1 MYECCN
7 TPTQLNYIHTTEH
20 TQCIT
25 QLHMSPEGTH
35 CPTGTGGDFILFKFL
50 LCVIKLKIIR
60 QLLQH
65 IGKAALVTSAVCKRI
80 SNNQLV
86 ILIVIL
92 KEASRIV
99 VLIVSGTISNAS
111 KAPSYFEVS
120 VSQFGS
126 RYFLLTRP
134 HCHWPSFLQM
144 RIYT

>member
-65 IGKAALVTSAVCKRI
+65 IDKAALVTSAVCKRI

-134 HCHWPSFLQM
+134 YSWSTPN
-144 RIYT
+144 